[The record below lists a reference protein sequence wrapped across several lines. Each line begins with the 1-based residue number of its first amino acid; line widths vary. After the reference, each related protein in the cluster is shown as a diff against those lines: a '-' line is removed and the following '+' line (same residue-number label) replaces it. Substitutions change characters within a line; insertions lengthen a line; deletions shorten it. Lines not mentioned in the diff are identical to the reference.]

1 MTCTNQQ
8 VIRLKQMSHLY
19 NKEVSAA
26 KSGMSLKTA
35 RKYAKSNQLPSEMK
49 KIRHWKTRSN
59 IFDPIWPE
67 IEDMLVKSPK
77 LQAVTILEYLQFK
90 DTNKYNDTHLRTL
103 QRLIR
108 NWNSTGGSD
117 QPVIFNQ
124 KLIPGRQSQSD
135 YTVMNELG
143 ITIDGEKFD
152 HLLFHFMLPYSRWEH
167 VSLCYSESLQ
177 SLTKGYDEAVW
188 ALGFV
193 APEHRTDNLTAATQA
208 MGSSRVFT
216 KNWQEVMDHYC
227 VVPSRNNPGISNE
240 NGSVE
245 KSHDLLKKAISQQLM
260 LRGSSNFSDK
270 DNYMKFINQLVDLRN
285 LKHATRFA
293 EEISLLKTLP
303 SKKYYA
309 PQMMEVKVSSFS
321 TIRLLKGIYSVPSRL
336 IGYKLRAYIYHGEIR
351 LYYGS
356 TLVQEMPQIQDNSGA
371 CINYRHLIK
380 SLLRKPGAFAN
391 YYYRDYLFP
400 SVIFRTAHDM
410 LVKAYPTNGAKQYLQ
425 ILQLAAI
432 GKESDVQLALE
443 LLIEAKSIPS
453 LLEVA
458 SLLKASIAPKIIEVK
473 IKTSSLRDYD
483 SLLKMAG

>member
-8 VIRLKQMSHLY
+8 VIRLKQMSGLY

-35 RKYAKSNQLPSEMK
+35 RKYRNSNQLPSEMK
-49 KIRHWKTRSN
+49 KIRNWKTRSN
-59 IFDPIWPE
+59 IFEDIWPE
-67 IEDMLVKSPK
+67 IEDMLSKSPK
-77 LQAVTILEYLQFK
+77 LQAVTILAHLQVK
-90 DTNKYNDTHLRTL
+90 DPDKYHDKHIRTL

-108 NWNSTGGSD
+108 NWNSTMGPDKG
-117 QPVIFNQ
+117 VIFNQ
-124 KLIPGRQSQSD
+124 KLLPGRQSQSD

-143 ITIDGEKFD
+143 VTIAGEKFN

-167 VSLCYSESLQ
+167 VSLCYSESLE

-193 APEHRTDNLTAATQA
+193 APEHRTYNLTAATQSF
-208 MGSSRVFT
+208 GSSRVFT
-216 KNWQEVMDHYC
+216 KHWQEVMDHYS

-260 LRGSSNFSDK
+260 IRGSSNFSDK
-270 DNYMKFINQLVDLRN
+270 DDYMKFVNQLVTARN
-285 LKHATRFA
+285 SKRAGRFA
-293 EEISLLKTLP
+293 EEISLLKPLP

-309 PQMMEVKVSSFS
+309 PQIMEVKVSSFS
-321 TIRLLKGIYSVPSRL
+321 TIKLLKGIYSVPSRL
-336 IGYKLRAYIYHGEIR
+336 ISYKLRAYIYNSEIK

-356 TLVQEMPQIQDNSGA
+356 TLVQTMPQIQGKEGA
-371 CINYRHLIK
+371 AIHYHHLIK

-400 SVIFRTAHDM
+400 SVIFRTAHDI
-410 LVKAYPTNGAKQYLQ
+410 LIKAYPTNGVKQYLQ

-432 GKESDVQLALE
+432 GNESDVQLALE
-443 LLIEAKSIPS
+443 LLIEANTMPN
-453 LLEVA
+453 LLEVE
-458 SLLKASIAPKIIEVK
+458 SLLKASDKPEIIAIK
-473 IKTSSLRDYD
+473 IKPASLADYD
-483 SLLKMAG
+483 SLLKISA